1 MIRYLALPVAFVMA
15 LAINVQSSGYVD
27 GSLMVAANK
36 AEAASR
42 VPASSR
48 GAARRTS
55 RRTTRRVIRRT
66 NRRVNRLP
74 AIGCSVVVVSG
85 TSLHQCGST
94 YYQPSGNTYIIVN
107 VE

>member
-1 MIRYLALPVAFVMA
+1 MIRYLTLPVAFVMA
-15 LAINVQSSGYVD
+15 LAIDMQSSGYVD
-27 GSLMVAANK
+27 GSLTVAANR

-42 VPASSR
+42 GPASSR
-48 GAARRTS
+48 GAA

-66 NRRVNRLP
+66 NRRVNALP
-74 AIGCSVVVVSG
+74 ATGCRVVVVSG